1 MRAFALICLWLLLS
15 GFTPGQQIVALNP
28 QVRPDNASAGLPAV
42 DDNWAVAGYPY
53 AGGTCAEW
61 GHRVPCY
68 LHQSTTRA
76 STAYCTALDGL
87 LFNVATGV
95 LRQCAWNGAL
105 IEEARTNIALWSR
118 DYTNAVWV
126 KVNVTA
132 VLTAT
137 GADNVANSAS
147 LLTATAA
154 NGTILQT
161 ITIASAQRALSVYV
175 QRVTGS
181 GAINISQDGIAW
193 TALTSANCALPGSG
207 VASALITTGYV
218 KCTLV
223 ATQLNPVI
231 GFQIATNGDAV
242 NADFTGLEAGAF
254 STSAI
259 PTTTVSVTRAAD
271 NVTPANAFLSFLSI
285 SEKSAFGQ
293 TRNVLNATLA
303 AWYILNLNSTGV
315 FTDAP
320 LRSGPTPNTNV
331 AIRAGSSTPVT
342 ATLGSGTLDASTVKS
357 ASSWGASGVSVVANN
372 GTLVTAANIMVPTT
386 SSKIGSYDGS
396 SSFLDGFLQRLI
408 IYNSRIPDAALKAMT
423 Q

>member
-1 MRAFALICLWLLLS
+1 MRAFGLLCLWLLLS

-61 GHRVPCY
+61 GHRIPCY

-76 STAYCTALDGL
+76 STAYCTTLDGL
-87 LFNVATGV
+87 LFNVAAGV

-132 VLTAT
+132 ALTAT
-137 GADNVANSAS
+137 GTDNVANSAS

-181 GAINISQDGIAW
+181 GTINISQDGVTW
-193 TALTSANCALPGSG
+193 TALTSANCVLPGSG
-207 VASALITTGYV
+207 AASALVTTGYV

-231 GFQIATNGDAV
+231 GFQIAVNGDAV

-254 STSAI
+254 ATSTI
-259 PTTTVSVTRAAD
+259 PTTTVSVTRATD
-271 NVTPANAFLSFLSI
+271 NV
-285 SEKSAFGQ
+285 
-293 TRNVLNATLA
+293 A
-303 AWYILNLNSTGV
+303 A
-315 FTDAP
+315 
-320 LRSGPTPNTNV
+320 
-331 AIRAGSSTPVT
+331 AGSLLSTLGTSSYSIMTTVSSVPNAATGTNRVIGSNGASAQT
-342 ATLGSGTLDASTVKS
+342 PISFQNNTSVVAYNGSVSLIATLGSGSGSGLVKIGSAQS
-357 ASSWGASGVSVVANN
+357 ASGRSIVANN
-372 GTLVTAANIMVPTT
+372 GTLATDSNLNTTITAANV
-386 SSKIGSYDGS
+386 GSFNAAS
-396 SSFLDGFLQRLI
+396 NFLNGYLQRSSVF
-408 IYNSRIPDAALKAMT
+408 NSRLPDATLKAMT

>member
-1 MRAFALICLWLLLS
+1 MRTFALLCLWLLLS
-15 GFTPGQQIVALNP
+15 GFTPGQQVVALNP

-68 LHQSTTRA
+68 QHQSTTRA

-132 VLTAT
+132 ALTAT
-137 GADNVANSAS
+137 GPDNSANSAS

-181 GAINISQDGIAW
+181 GAINVSQDGVSW
-193 TALTSANCALPGSG
+193 TALTSANCVLPGTG
-207 VASALITTGYV
+207 VASGLVTAGYV
-218 KCTLV
+218 KCVLV

-231 GFQIATNGDAV
+231 GFQIVTSGDAINV
-242 NADFTGLEAGAF
+242 DFTGLEAGA
-254 STSAI
+254 SYTSAI
-259 PTTTVSVTRAAD
+259 ATTTVSVTRAAD
-271 NVTPANAFLSFLSI
+271 NTTLTNA
-285 SEKSAFGQ
+285 A
-293 TRNVLNATLA
+293 LA
-303 AWYILNLNSTGV
+303 AINAPAVSVVVAFSIPFMPSSLTSPRVFDQNSGATGMFV
-315 FTDAP
+315 G
-320 LRSGPTPNTNV
+320 SGPTNTQLSSLWAAAALPTSTTYTIGSMSKGGVTLTSGAQSAALNGAGQV
-331 AIRAGSSTPVT
+331 FGVSATAISTGAVNLGNRSAMDRPLNGSIQRFTVYKTVVPT
-342 ATLGSGTLDASTVKS
+342 ATILGLSQ
-357 ASSWGASGVSVVANN
+357 
-372 GTLVTAANIMVPTT
+372 P
-386 SSKIGSYDGS
+386 
-396 SSFLDGFLQRLI
+396 
-408 IYNSRIPDAALKAMT
+408 
-423 Q
+423 

>member
-1 MRAFALICLWLLLS
+1 MRAFSLFCLWLMLS
-15 GFTPGQQIVALNP
+15 GFTPNQQVVALNP

-53 AGGTCAEW
+53 AGGACAEW

-68 LHQSTTRA
+68 LHQSTMRA

-118 DYTNAVWV
+118 DYTNAVWA

-132 VLTAT
+132 ALTAT
-137 GADNVANSAS
+137 GADNIANSAS
-147 LLTATAA
+147 LLTATAV

-161 ITIASAQRALSVYV
+161 ITSASTQRALSVYV

-193 TALTSANCALPGSG
+193 TALTSANCVLPGSG
-207 VASALITTGYV
+207 IASALITTGYV

-223 ATQLNPVI
+223 TTQLNPVI
-231 GFQIATNGDAV
+231 GFQIAANGDAV

-254 STSAI
+254 ATSAI
-259 PTTTVSVTRAAD
+259 PTTTVSVTRPVDLVALTGAAQTVLAG
-271 NVTPANAFLSFLSI
+271 NTFSVYQ
-285 SEKSAFGQ
+285 AFG
-293 TRNVLNATLA
+293 
-303 AWYILNLNSTGV
+303 ILP
-315 FTDAP
+315 A
-320 LRSGPTPNTNV
+320 SGSFPMAQSGTTTNV
-331 AIRAGSSTPVT
+331 VFRNPTTTLYSTYASDSTLLQATSPTSVT
-342 ATLGSGTLDASTVKS
+342 ATTTKAILGQTNAIGRSL
-357 ASSWGASGVSVVANN
+357 VVNN
-372 GTLVTAANIMVPTT
+372 GTLVSDVKAADLSSGTNALGARSGGGSVMNGYTT
-386 SSKIGSYDGS
+386 RVSLWRSQ
-396 SSFLDGFLQRLI
+396 L
-408 IYNSRIPDAALKAMT
+408 PDATLKAMT
-423 Q
+423 IP